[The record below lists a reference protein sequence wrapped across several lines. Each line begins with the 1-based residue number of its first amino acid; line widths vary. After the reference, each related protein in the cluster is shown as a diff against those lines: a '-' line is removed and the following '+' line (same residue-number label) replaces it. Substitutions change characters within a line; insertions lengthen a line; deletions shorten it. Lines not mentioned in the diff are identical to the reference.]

1 MTDRE
6 EVELAAGEGPD
17 ETLDEGSAPEEAGL
31 ERRLERLEAIV
42 AALEADDLELDR
54 ALALF
59 EEGITH
65 VRRAEAILA
74 TTELRVEELLGDGDE
89 ARTRDFD
96 AGSA

>member
-1 MTDRE
+1 MTDRD
-6 EVELAAGEGPD
+6 EVELAAGESHDGAP
-17 ETLDEGSAPEEAGL
+17 DEGSAPDEAGL

-74 TTELRVEELLGDGDE
+74 TTELRVEELLGNGAQ
-89 ARTRDFD
+89 ARTRDFE